1 MFNERAKDYDN
12 LKWVWNY
19 EYLDKLIKVCD
30 VKKSHTVID
39 MGTGTGAVAS
49 CIAPYSKEVV
59 AVDSSEEMLKEAR
72 EHFATID
79 PVNITYKQHD
89 ITDDLGVVADCI
101 VARMVLHHIMDN
113 TWAVIDLWKQEL
125 KPGGKLVI
133 AEGVPHEGIED
144 FFTKVFEK
152 KEKRKVFLPGELV
165 AFLDDMKDITLDII
179 PQPDMSLNN
188 WLNNSGVE
196 GDKEEIFAMHVDAPA
211 YVKKAYN
218 MRFKDGDIIMDWRTA
233 IVSGVK

>member
-12 LKWVWNY
+12 LKWVWND
-19 EYLDKLIKVCD
+19 EYLDRLIKICD
-30 VKKSHTVID
+30 VKKSHTVVD

-49 CIAPYSKEVV
+49 CIAPYCKEVI

-72 EHFATID
+72 ERHSADNIEYYQRDVTE
-79 PVNITYKQHD
+79 PVYA
-89 ITDDLGVVADCI
+89 GGADCI
-101 VARMVLHHIMDN
+101 IARMVLHHVTN
-113 TWAVIDLWKQEL
+113 EPCHVVGTWKDQL

-133 AEGVPHEGIED
+133 AEGIPHEGIIG
-144 FFTKVFEK
+144 FFTNVFDK
-152 KEKRKVFLPGELV
+152 KEERFVFGADELIV
-165 AFLDDMKDITLDII
+165 FVDGMKDITLDII

-188 WLNNSGVE
+188 WLDNSGVE